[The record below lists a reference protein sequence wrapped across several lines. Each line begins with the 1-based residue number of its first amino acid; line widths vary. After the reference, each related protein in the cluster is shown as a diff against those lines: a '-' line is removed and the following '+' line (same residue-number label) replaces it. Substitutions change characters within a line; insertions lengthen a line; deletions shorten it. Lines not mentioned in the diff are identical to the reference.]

1 MQVTSSWPWQHT
13 LVANLQLM
21 MSIQILTTYS
31 LDVTSCSLTNHKIYT
46 RTAAQ
51 VIIIYLRVIIEL
63 VTNMYWLKWTDLTGF
78 GLTYVHWLNLDKH
91 VKLMS
96 SAIIGLT
103 WQKSVIKFVA
113 RILPVE
119 ISARRILLLKFQSNF
134 NQFLVLSGK
143 KIYIYAIS
151 AIRDKTTNYILYNST
166 KLCRELLFQCW
177 FNQLKLCVIF

>member
-1 MQVTSSWPWQHT
+1 M
-13 LVANLQLM
+13 
-21 MSIQILTTYS
+21 
-31 LDVTSCSLTNHKIYT
+31 
-46 RTAAQ
+46 
-51 VIIIYLRVIIEL
+51 
-63 VTNMYWLKWTDLTGF
+63 
-78 GLTYVHWLNLDKH
+78 NLDKH

-96 SAIIGLT
+96 SAIIGLP

-177 FNQLKLCVIF
+177 FNQLKLCVIFLKWSKAQIKTTIKLAQACVPDFQYFPIYSTTLAENSCQCCVECSQDGALIDTLHLSSILS